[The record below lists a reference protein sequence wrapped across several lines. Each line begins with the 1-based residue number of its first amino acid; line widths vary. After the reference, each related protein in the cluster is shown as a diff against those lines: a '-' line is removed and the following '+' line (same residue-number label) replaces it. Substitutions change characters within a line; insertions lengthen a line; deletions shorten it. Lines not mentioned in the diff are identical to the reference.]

1 MKWFRLWHDLVDN
14 QKIQTLPPA
23 VFMGYINSLCI
34 ASRNTPRGTLP
45 KLPKYAFQMRM
56 SQNEAQKMLEKLE
69 SRGFLHKTEDGY
81 SIHDWEEHQRNSDN
95 IAVRVQRHRE
105 KSNVTGNVTG
115 NVSET
120 EAETDF
126 GAQNREEETREKNR
140 EEKNPPTPQGGDDGQ
155 TALLPEPDKKPKPS
169 AAEVRKVAEDRFNK
183 IFWPIYPH
191 KKSKVDAIKAWV
203 KLNPDDELIA
213 EMIKAIENQAKEKEA
228 LKATNKFCPEWPN
241 PSTWLNNHRWTD
253 EVTIINHSTTT
264 TTPPIYRNNQP
275 LEPASKEKLLR
286 DQEEFIRR
294 RFESQPGV
302 LQNAA

>member
-105 KSNVTGNVTG
+105 KSNVTGNVTD

-126 GAQNREEETREKNR
+126 GAQNREEERREENR
-140 EEKNPPTPQGGDDGQ
+140 EEKTPLTPQGGEGVQ
-155 TALLPEPDKKPKPS
+155 TALLPEPVKKSKP
-169 AAEVRKVAEDRFNK
+169 ALTEVRKAAEERFHK
-183 IFWPIYPH
+183 DFWPAYPQ
-191 KKSKVDAIKAWV
+191 KKSKEDAVRAWV
-203 KLNPDDELIA
+203 KLNPDDELITV
-213 EMIKAIENQAKEKEA
+213 MIKAIENQVKEKKA
-228 LKATNKFCPEWPN
+228 LKDAKQFCPEWPN
-241 PSTWLNNHRWTD
+241 PATWLNNRRWMD
-253 EVTIINHSTTT
+253 EITIISPSNSPSFRPTTS
-264 TTPPIYRNNQP
+264 RFQANNN
-275 LEPASKEKLLR
+275 ASSVINPR
-286 DQEEFIRR
+286 DMKRVWQ
-294 RFESQPGV
+294 
-302 LQNAA
+302 